1 MIRLYLIDT
10 SYLTKNLTENGTFMM
25 NKRLLCRFEL
35 FRKAVI
41 YGQKASVDEL
51 TYLLTKYHLNDIS
64 KKSKEY
70 GCFLVNLSVY

>member
-1 MIRLYLIDT
+1 
-10 SYLTKNLTENGTFMM
+10 MM